1 MTLLFGEI
9 AGRYLERGSYT
20 MSRGNSFRNAALFAA
35 VVFVAAA
42 FSACRGGSAGNVKA
56 EEKVAAEEKITPL
69 AQRYSKLVF
78 QGFAADSQI
87 TTDYPTALSECESAA
102 MAAVISKNL
111 FGTVEKEKGGG
122 KYNDAL
128 LVKGSI
134 VDMRIV
140 SGAARFW
147 VGPMAGSSDMRV
159 RLTFTD
165 ATGTVVRE
173 KLLSSANNPWGAA
186 WTFGGSDRSLPADM
200 GRIIGEYIAAITPA
214 K

>member
-1 MTLLFGEI
+1 MI
-9 AGRYLERGSYT
+9 RGYSL
-20 MSRGNSFRNAALFAA
+20 RNVALFAT

-42 FSACRGGSAGNVKA
+42 FSACGGDRAGNVKA
-56 EEKVAAEEKITPL
+56 EEKEAAEEKITPL
-69 AQRYSKLVF
+69 AHRYSKLVF
-78 QGFAADSQI
+78 QGFTADSQI
-87 TTDYPTALSECESAA
+87 STDYPTALSECESAA

-111 FGTVEKEKGGG
+111 YGAVEKEKDGV

-128 LVKGSI
+128 LVKGS
-134 VDMRIV
+134 VVNMRIV

-147 VGPMAGSSDMRV
+147 VGPMAGTSDMSV
-159 RLTFTD
+159 KLTFTD
-165 ATGTVVRE
+165 AATGTVVRE

-186 WTFGGSDRSLPADM
+186 WTYGGSDRSLPADM

>member
-1 MTLLFGEI
+1 MN
-9 AGRYLERGSYT
+9 
-20 MSRGNSFRNAALFAA
+20 RGNAFRNVALFVA
-35 VVFVAAA
+35 VVFVAAV
-42 FSACRGGSAGNVKA
+42 FSACGGSSAGNVKA
-56 EEKVAAEEKITPL
+56 EEKEAAGEKITPL
-69 AQRYSKLVF
+69 AHRYSKLVF

-87 TTDYPTALSECESAA
+87 STDYPTALSECESAA

-111 FGTVEKEKGGG
+111 FGAVEKEKDGV
-122 KYNDAL
+122 KHKDAL

-134 VDMRIV
+134 VNMRIV

-147 VGPMAGSSDMRV
+147 AGAMAGSSDMSV
-159 RLTFTD
+159 KLTFTD
-165 ATGTVVRE
+165 AATGKAVRE

-186 WTFGGSDRSLPADM
+186 WTYGSSDSSLPADM

>member
-1 MTLLFGEI
+1 MNPG
-9 AGRYLERGSYT
+9 YP
-20 MSRGNSFRNAALFAA
+20 FRNVVLFAA
-35 VVFVAAA
+35 VVSVTVA
-42 FSACRGGSAGNVKA
+42 FSACGGDRAGNVKA
-56 EEKVAAEEKITPL
+56 EEKEAAEEKIAPL
-69 AQRYSKLVF
+69 EHRYSKLVF
-78 QGFAADSQI
+78 QRMTADSQI

-111 FGTVEKEKGGG
+111 FGVVEKEKDGV

-128 LVKGSI
+128 LVKGS
-134 VDMRIV
+134 VVNMRIV

-147 VGPMAGSSDMRV
+147 VGAMAGSSDMSV
-159 RLTFTD
+159 KLAFTD
-165 ATGTVVRE
+165 AATGTVVRE
-173 KLLSSANNPWGAA
+173 KLLSSSNNPWGAA

>member
-1 MTLLFGEI
+1 V
-9 AGRYLERGSYT
+9 
-20 MSRGNSFRNAALFAA
+20 ALFVA

-42 FSACRGGSAGNVKA
+42 FSACGGNRAGNVKA
-56 EEKVAAEEKITPL
+56 EEKEAAEEKITPL
-69 AQRYSKLVF
+69 AHRYSKLVF

-87 TTDYPTALSECESAA
+87 STDYPTALSECESAA

-111 FGTVEKEKGGG
+111 FGAVEKEKEGVQ
-122 KYNDAL
+122 YNDAL
-128 LVKGSI
+128 LVKGS
-134 VDMRIV
+134 VVNMRIV

-147 VGPMAGSSDMRV
+147 VGAMAGSSDMSM

-165 ATGTVVRE
+165 AATGTVTRE
-173 KLLSSANNPWGAA
+173 KLLSTANNPFGAA
-186 WTFGGSDRSLPADM
+186 WTFGDSDRSLPADM

>member
-1 MTLLFGEI
+1 LDG
-9 AGRYLERGSYT
+9 GYLERGSNV
-20 MSRGNSFRNAALFAA
+20 MNRGYSLRNVALFAT
-35 VVFVAAA
+35 VIFVAVAL
-42 FSACRGGSAGNVKA
+42 SACGGDRAGNVKA

-69 AQRYSKLVF
+69 AHRYSKLVF
-78 QGFAADSQI
+78 QGFTTDSQI
-87 TTDYPTALSECESAA
+87 STDYPTALSECESAA

-111 FGTVEKEKGGG
+111 YGAVEKEKDGV

-128 LVKGSI
+128 LVKGS
-134 VDMRIV
+134 VVNMRIV

-147 VGPMAGSSDMRV
+147 AGAMAGTSDMSV
-159 RLTFTD
+159 KLVFTD
-165 ATGTVVRE
+165 AATGTVVRE

-200 GRIIGEYIAAITPA
+200 GRIIGEYIAAITPV

>member
-1 MTLLFGEI
+1 MI
-9 AGRYLERGSYT
+9 RGYSL
-20 MSRGNSFRNAALFAA
+20 RNVALFAT

-42 FSACRGGSAGNVKA
+42 FSACGGDRAGNVKA
-56 EEKVAAEEKITPL
+56 EEKEAAEEKITPL
-69 AQRYSKLVF
+69 AHRYSKLVF
-78 QGFAADSQI
+78 QGFTADSQI
-87 TTDYPTALSECESAA
+87 SADYPTALSECESAA

-111 FGTVEKEKGGG
+111 FGAVEKEKDGV

-128 LVKGSI
+128 LVKGS
-134 VDMRIV
+134 VVNMRIV

-147 VGPMAGSSDMRV
+147 VGAMAGSSDMSV

-165 ATGTVVRE
+165 AATGTVVRE

-186 WTFGGSDRSLPADM
+186 WTYGGSDRSLPADM
-200 GRIIGEYIAAITPA
+200 GRIISEYIAAITPG

>member
-1 MTLLFGEI
+1 MN
-9 AGRYLERGSYT
+9 
-20 MSRGNSFRNAALFAA
+20 RGNAFRKVALFIV
-35 VVFVAAA
+35 VVFGAAA
-42 FSACRGGSAGNVKA
+42 FSACGGSRADNVKA
-56 EEKVAAEEKITPL
+56 EENVAAEEKINPL
-69 AQRYSKLVF
+69 AHRYSKLVF
-78 QGFAADSQI
+78 QGFTADSQI
-87 TTDYPTALSECESAA
+87 STDYPTALSECESAA

-111 FGTVEKEKGGG
+111 FGAVEKKKDGV

-147 VGPMAGSSDMRV
+147 AGAMAGTSDMRV
-159 RLTFTD
+159 QLTFTD
-165 ATGTVVRE
+165 AATGTVVRE

-186 WTFGGSDRSLPADM
+186 WTYGSSDRSLPADM
-200 GRIIGEYIAAITPA
+200 GRIIGEYIAALTPA

>member
-1 MTLLFGEI
+1 MH
-9 AGRYLERGSYT
+9 
-20 MSRGNSFRNAALFAA
+20 RGNSFRNVAVLVA

-42 FSACRGGSAGNVKA
+42 FSACRGDRAGNVRA

-69 AQRYSKLVF
+69 EHRYSNLVF
-78 QGFAADSQI
+78 QGFAADTQI
-87 TTDYPTALSECESAA
+87 LTDYPTALSECESAA

-111 FGTVEKEKGGG
+111 FGAVEKEKDGV

-128 LVKGSI
+128 LVKGS
-134 VDMRIV
+134 VVNMRIV

-147 VGPMAGSSDMRV
+147 AGAMAGTSDMSV

-165 ATGTVVRE
+165 AATGTVVRE
-173 KLLSSANNPWGAA
+173 KLLSSANNPFGAS
-186 WTFGGSDRSLPADM
+186 WTFGSSDRSLPADM